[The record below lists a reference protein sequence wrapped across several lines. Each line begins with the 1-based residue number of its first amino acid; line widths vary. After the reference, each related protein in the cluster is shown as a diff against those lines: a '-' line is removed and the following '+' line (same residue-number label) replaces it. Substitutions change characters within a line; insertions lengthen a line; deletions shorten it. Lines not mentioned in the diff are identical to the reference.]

1 MIRIMIRTVIMSA
14 MRLDEVIKTIV
25 LTVSDQLLKD
35 DYIIRWGGDEFVI
48 VYSDVKK
55 NIGSILSDLN
65 KKVSECQVVT
75 FQNGQ
80 KIHFAISIGAS
91 CFMESDQNLSDA
103 IKRVDDALYLAK
115 RDKNTHY
122 VM

>member
-25 LTVSDQLLKD
+25 STVRDQLLKD

-75 FQNGQ
+75 ENGQ
-80 KIHFAISIGAS
+80 KIHFTISIGAS

-103 IKRVDDALYLAK
+103 IKRVNDALYLAK

>member
-1 MIRIMIRTVIMSA
+1 MIRIMIRTVIISA

-25 LTVSDQLLKD
+25 STVSNQLLKD

-55 NIGSILSDLN
+55 NIGYILSDLN
-65 KKVSECQVVT
+65 KKVSERQVVT
-75 FQNGQ
+75 ENGQ
-80 KIHFAISIGAS
+80 KIHFTISIGAS

>member
-1 MIRIMIRTVIMSA
+1 MIRIMIRTVIISA

-25 LTVSDQLLKD
+25 STVSDQLLKD

-65 KKVSECQVVT
+65 KKVSERQVVT
-75 FQNGQ
+75 ENGQ
-80 KIHFAISIGAS
+80 KIHFTISIGAS

>member
-14 MRLDEVIKTIV
+14 IRLDEVIKTIV
-25 LTVSDQLLKD
+25 STVSDQLLKD

-55 NIGSILSDLN
+55 NIGYILSDLN
-65 KKVSECQVVT
+65 KKVSERQVVT
-75 FQNGQ
+75 ENGQ
-80 KIHFAISIGAS
+80 KIHFTISIGAS

>member
-1 MIRIMIRTVIMSA
+1 MIRTVIISA

-25 LTVSDQLLKD
+25 STVSDQLLKD

-65 KKVSECQVVT
+65 KKVSERQVVT
-75 FQNGQ
+75 ENGQ
-80 KIHFAISIGAS
+80 KIHFTISIGAS

>member
-1 MIRIMIRTVIMSA
+1 MIRIMIRTVIISA

-25 LTVSDQLLKD
+25 STVSDQLLKD

-75 FQNGQ
+75 ENGQ
-80 KIHFAISIGAS
+80 KIHFTISIGAS

>member
-1 MIRIMIRTVIMSA
+1 MIRRMIRTVIISA

-25 LTVSDQLLKD
+25 STVSDQLLKD

-65 KKVSECQVVT
+65 KKVSERQVVT
-75 FQNGQ
+75 ENGQ
-80 KIHFAISIGAS
+80 KIHFTISIGAS